1 MGHAA
6 DGTAIASTSCPSFAR
21 DFAMHATVEN
31 LRAHTPRTP
40 HTPVKEPPEPDD
52 PGGPIEPDDGE
63 TEGPVE
69 MPEKPRTPGKKRLS
83 RRAR

>member
-63 TEGPVE
+63 TEGTVE